1 MHVNK
6 NIKLLNTFQNF
17 VFSDIHFD
25 SWDHRGILIGRIETE
40 RELKS

>member
-6 NIKLLNTFQNF
+6 NSKLLKIFQNF

-25 SWDHRGILIGRIETE
+25 SWNHRGISIGKIETE